1 MAHDALPDLDELAT
15 ELVQLR
21 HRQRDLLSQYEK
33 ALERIAAFPN
43 EFGRAQAA
51 SLAER
56 LDEMAPEWNTSRRSF
71 SRSVGT
77 TNS

>member
-15 ELVQLR
+15 ELVRLR

-56 LDEMAPEWNTSRRSF
+56 LDEMAARMEYLEAQLLPIRRHDE
-71 SRSVGT
+71 
-77 TNS
+77 

>member
-1 MAHDALPDLDELAT
+1 
-15 ELVQLR
+15 VQPR

-33 ALERIAAFPN
+33 SLERIAAFPN

-51 SLAER
+51 SFAK
-56 LDEMAPEWNTSRRSF
+56 LDEMAARMEYLEAQIRSAA
-71 SRSVGT
+71 T